1 MNKKAVSVWAKKNF
15 LIWFVE
21 NNRFSNDNPV
31 SILRELSQT
40 EELLCRLK
48 IVLNGSYVRPIIV
61 ISTEGIGM
69 PPLIYKTVDQSQ
81 THLQTILEQLYLER
95 EDPIYLTIYFPERS
109 LSEPY
114 LTIAEDNVDYNPN
127 HNDQLLIDFELS
139 LWFAGFKRDQERAN
153 ILRQID
159 HSLAEGKKRE
169 FRRLVKML
177 KSL

>member
-15 LIWFVE
+15 LIWFIE

-31 SILRELSQT
+31 NILQELSQT

-48 IVLNGSYVRPIIV
+48 LVLNGSYLRPIIV
-61 ISTEGIGM
+61 ISTEGIGL
-69 PPLIYKTVDQSQ
+69 PPLIYKTTDQSQ
-81 THLQTILEQLYLER
+81 TQLQVILEQLYLER
-95 EDPIYLTIYFPERS
+95 ENPIYLTLYYPERS

-114 LTIAEDNVDYNPN
+114 LTIAEDNLGNNPN
-127 HNDQLLIDFELS
+127 LNDQLLIDFELS
-139 LWFAGFKRDQERAN
+139 LWFAGFKREQERSH
-153 ILRQID
+153 ILKQID

-169 FRRLVKML
+169 FRRLVKKL